1 MRQIAFTILLVFLF
15 CNVVSAAEPPP
26 LPVYEVRSIAAL
38 PRIDG
43 KLDDVCWQ
51 NADLMKDFTQVIHG
65 TGSAKYPTEA
75 MVCCD
80 SRNLY
85 IGIVCFETEPLETL
99 LASHAEHDSDVW
111 ADDGVEI
118 FIDPNRKH
126 SPFYHLSV
134 NSRGGRYDA
143 QGMDKSWDLQWEAAG
158 QLGQGKYTIEAA
170 IPFAA
175 FGQSPRSGDVWGF
188 NLCRDHYAN
197 SQHEWSCWSNTLGGF
212 HNAARFGLLIFGS
225 CRAALR
231 KFVDE
236 DDATMA
242 RTLLDADK
250 VITATGNPVERRR
263 LGELRQTVD
272 RVRTASRSSLPLQPP
287 DWSALCDQWRTTKR
301 ALEEL
306 ELDVKL
312 RLLLEE

>member
-15 CNVVSAAEPPP
+15 CNLVSAAEPPP
-26 LPVYEVRSIAAL
+26 LPVCEVKSVVI
-38 PRIDG
+38 PPTIDG
-43 KLDDVCWQ
+43 KLDDSCWQ
-51 NADLMKDFTQVIHG
+51 SVERMKDFTQIIHG
-65 TGSAKYPTEA
+65 AGAAKYPTEA

-80 SRNLY
+80 TRNIYL
-85 IGIVCFETEPLETL
+85 GIVCFETEPLEKL
-99 LASHAEHDSDVW
+99 LASHTEHDSDVW
-111 ADDGVEI
+111 ADDGAEI

-143 QGMDKSWDLQWEAAG
+143 QGMDKSWDLKWEAAG

-175 FGQSPRSGDVWGF
+175 FGQPPQSGDVWGF

-212 HNAARFGLLIFGS
+212 HNAARFGLLIFDS

-231 KFVDE
+231 KFVE
-236 DDATMA
+236 DDDEAMA
-242 RTLLDADK
+242 RALLDADE
-250 VITATGNPVERRR
+250 VITAKGSAGERRR
-263 LGELRQTVD
+263 LDELRQTVD
-272 RVRTASRSSLPLQPP
+272 RVRTESKSSAPLRPSE
-287 DWSALCDQWRTTKR
+287 WSALCDQWRTTKQ
-301 ALEEL
+301 AIEEL
-306 ELDVKL
+306 NLDVKF